1 MSASLSAAAQQLFDS
16 EVKHAFQTAGQLRGT
31 VTTRNDVQAD
41 IYKFRK
47 MGKGTANQKATSADV
62 TAMGVAHSLISCTLA
77 NWNAPEYTDI
87 FDAKEVNFD
96 EKTELQTTIA
106 GALGRRMDQIILDS
120 LDAATAGTSIAK
132 NSTSTIGLTID
143 NLIQASTALTDKGVP
158 SGGRHFAISAEGM
171 RDLLGTT
178 QIQSADYNGVR
189 ALMHGEVNTFMGFQF
204 HTIETRS
211 EGGLDLVSNVREGF
225 AWHDSAVGLAV
236 GMEVSAKVDWVPQ
249 KTSWLCNGMM
259 KAGAV
264 ARDADGIVSVKWNE
278 A

>member
-16 EVKHAFQTAGQLRGT
+16 EVKHAFQTAGQLRGS

-47 MGKGTANQKATSADV
+47 MAKGLANQKATSADV
-62 TAMGVAHSLISCTLA
+62 TAMNVVHSLISCPLA

-106 GALGRRMDQIILDS
+106 GALGRRMDQVILDS
-120 LDAATAGTSIAK
+120 LDAATPAASIAHG
-132 NSTSTIGLTID
+132 TTGLTIAK
-143 NLIQASTALTDKGVP
+143 LITASKTLTDKGVP
-158 SGGRHFAISAEGM
+158 SGGRHIAISAAALE
-171 RDLLGTT
+171 DLLGTS
-178 QIQSADYNGVR
+178 QITSADYNNVR
-189 ALMHGEVNTFMGFQF
+189 ALVTGDVDTFMGFKF
-204 HTIETRS
+204 HVIETRA
-211 EGGLDLVSNVREGF
+211 EGGLDLVSGVREGF
-225 AWHDSAVGLAV
+225 AWHETAVGLAI

-249 KTSWLCNGMM
+249 KTSWLCNGLM

-264 ARDADGIVSVKWNE
+264 ARDGDGIVSISWQE
-278 A
+278 